1 MWGDHRIGRRVAVAT
16 AALACALGAGTAL
29 GFDPATEQENFDK
42 TSEREQNIT
51 KTPEFQALLTQ
62 KEVENNLENAKIQT
76 TDPERDPYGNV
87 CWNRNRECAG
97 DVRFYDWPE
106 LTKNIRKPVLFTARS
121 GATISGNVWA
131 TKRGP
136 AKRPA
141 IVITTGSVQ
150 APETLYWGTAAML
163 ASHGYVVLTYDVQ
176 GQGRSDTFGVG
187 PDQQESV
194 PSQAGQPFFD
204 GTEDALDFLLSSRA
218 HPYVPRKSCG
228 NANDGVGTSHADK
241 QRRRVREGFD
251 AAYNPLRSLVDARRI
266 GIAGHSLGAAAVS
279 YIGQLDPRV
288 TALVAW
294 DNLGDA
300 SDAGSSQFG
309 IPGCPSG
316 SSPRPKS
323 VELTKPALGFSN
335 DYGIAP
341 SPNTSD
347 PAPQSHNDGFKAYRR
362 AGVASMQVNI
372 RGGTHEEYAFIPG
385 QTVPALGLASY
396 RGMDMQSWY
405 SRAWLDRYVKC
416 RGDKRCKRNAD
427 RRLLTDRWR
436 HDPLGKRVDNHGDGN
451 LFSFYLRS
459 RYAFR
464 TGAGERVR
472 CPNMRKGCRRM
483 KPDGRKRNYL
493 QIRDAYRGAA
503 GPPPGPPPPSG

>member
-1 MWGDHRIGRRVAVAT
+1 MRGDRRIGSRVAVA
-16 AALACALGAGTAL
+16 AALLGCAIGAGTAL
-29 GFDPATEQENFDK
+29 GFDPATEQANFEK
-42 TSEREQNIT
+42 TSEREQYIT
-51 KTPEFQALLTQ
+51 KTPEFQALLAQ
-62 KEVENNLENAKIQT
+62 KEVENNLENAEIQT
-76 TDPERDPYGNV
+76 SDTERDPYGNV

-106 LTKNIRKPVLFTARS
+106 LTDNLRKPVLFTARS

-131 TKRGP
+131 TKGGP

-141 IVITTGSVQ
+141 VVITTGSVQ

-187 PDQQESV
+187 PDEQESV

-204 GTEDALDFLLSSRA
+204 GTEDALDFLLSSKA

-228 NANDGVGTSHADK
+228 NANDGTGTSHADK
-241 QRRRVREGFD
+241 QRRRVREGFN
-251 AAYNPLRSLVDARRI
+251 AAYNPLRGLVDTRRI

-288 TALVAW
+288 KAIVAW
-294 DNLGDA
+294 DNLSA
-300 SDAGSSQFG
+300 SSDPNGSMFG
-309 IPGCPSG
+309 APACPSH
-316 SSPRPKS
+316 SSPRPKA
-323 VELTKPALGFSN
+323 VKLTRPALGFSN

-341 SPNTSD
+341 SPNSSA
-347 PAPQSHNDGFKAYRR
+347 PGPQSHNDGFRAYKK
-362 AGVASMQVNI
+362 AGVDSMQVNI

-416 RGDKRCKRNAD
+416 RGSKSCKHNAE

-459 RYAFR
+459 RYAFDP
-464 TGAGERVR
+464 TGPGRAHCR
-472 CPNMRKGCRRM
+472 NMRKGCESM

-493 QIRDAYRGAA
+493 QIRDAYRGA
-503 GPPPGPPPPSG
+503 GGQPPGPPPPGR